1 MSDLNWDD
9 QAAGDGEPDRLVYR
23 SRLLGADPRVTNYGG
38 GNTSAKVRTNDP
50 LTNAPTTVLW
60 VKGSGGDLGSIDR
73 SGFATVYQDR
83 VVGLEQH
90 YRGLEHE
97 DEMVGLLPHCVFD
110 LNPRAPSID
119 TPLHAFVPFDHV
131 DHVHPD
137 AVIALAAARNGERL
151 TAEIY
156 GGEVGWVPWQRPG
169 FDLGLRLRETI
180 DARPGLRGIVM
191 GGHGLIAWADDAKSC
206 YENTLELIGRAEA
219 WIARNS
225 DAAPFGG
232 SVGPSLEEDDRRAL
246 AARVMPLL
254 RGRVSGDGHRVGHFD
269 DHADVLQFTT
279 SAHFEELARLGT
291 SCPDHF
297 LRTKIRP
304 LVLPPGLE
312 AIEAD
317 LDELLAAYR
326 EDYQAYYERWAEA
339 DSPPIRGRDPVVFL
353 IPGAGMITFAADKAT
368 ARIAAEFYLN
378 AIRVMRGATALD
390 EYVPLHEREAF
401 RIEYWALEQAKLDRR
416 PPPRPMQG
424 RVAVVTGGG
433 GGIGHAVARRLL
445 ADGCCVLVEDVDE
458 EALDATVTDLRER
471 FGPDVVRSALANV
484 TSETDIEAAY
494 ETVAREFGGVDI
506 VVSCA
511 GLASAAPITETSL
524 ELWTRNQD
532 VLSTG
537 YFLVAR
543 GAMTLLRR
551 QDTGGSIVFIGSKNG
566 VAASP
571 GASAY
576 CTAKA
581 AELHLARCLALEGA
595 EHGIRVNTVNPD
607 AVLAESQIWTGTW
620 REERAAAYGIR
631 PDELEEHYRKRSLL
645 KLSVEPE
652 HVAEAVHYFA
662 SDHSSRSTGNMLNVD
677 GGNAAAFPR

>member
-1 MSDLNWDD
+1 
-9 QAAGDGEPDRLVYR
+9 
-23 SRLLGADPRVTNYGG
+23 
-38 GNTSAKVRTNDP
+38 
-50 LTNAPTTVLW
+50 
-60 VKGSGGDLGSIDR
+60 
-73 SGFATVYQDR
+73 
-83 VVGLEQH
+83 
-90 YRGLEHE
+90 
-97 DEMVGLLPHCVFD
+97 
-110 LNPRAPSID
+110 
-119 TPLHAFVPFDHV
+119 
-131 DHVHPD
+131 
-137 AVIALAAARNGERL
+137 
-151 TAEIY
+151 
-156 GGEVGWVPWQRPG
+156 
-169 FDLGLRLRETI
+169 
-180 DARPGLRGIVM
+180 
-191 GGHGLIAWADDAKSC
+191 
-206 YENTLELIGRAEA
+206 
-219 WIARNS
+219 
-225 DAAPFGG
+225 
-232 SVGPSLEEDDRRAL
+232 
-246 AARVMPLL
+246 
-254 RGRVSGDGHRVGHFD
+254 
-269 DHADVLQFTT
+269 
-279 SAHFEELARLGT
+279 
-291 SCPDHF
+291 
-297 LRTKIRP
+297 
-304 LVLPPGLE
+304 
-312 AIEAD
+312 
-317 LDELLAAYR
+317 
-326 EDYQAYYERWAEA
+326 
-339 DSPPIRGRDPVVFL
+339 
-353 IPGAGMITFAADKAT
+353 
-368 ARIAAEFYLN
+368 
-378 AIRVMRGATALD
+378 
-390 EYVPLHEREAF
+390 
-401 RIEYWALEQAKLDRR
+401 
-416 PPPRPMQG
+416 
-424 RVAVVTGGG
+424 
-433 GGIGHAVARRLL
+433 VARRLL